1 MDINVSCQGDLSE
14 SHCSAEG
21 QFSFNPF
28 LLRRTVSLKR
38 DGDTPRYLKKW
49 MKASDSMENGAGGLR
64 LRLNPPLQKRDTVVL
79 NLPVDTDFHRYGVP
93 GEHIHRTMFL
103 RSTGRDACVTND
115 GAGGLR
121 LRLNPTLQKKDRVV
135 LNQPVDTDFIGME
148 YRGDT
153 PTVE

>member
-38 DGDTPRYLKKW
+38 DGETGRYLKKW
-49 MKASDSMENGAGGLR
+49 MKASDSMENGVGGLR
-64 LRLNPPLQKRDTVVL
+64 LRLNPPLQKKDRVML
-79 NLPVDTDFHRYGVP
+79 NQPVDTDFHRYGIP
-93 GEHIHRTMFL
+93 GDTPTVRCFSEAQAGTPVSLM
-103 RSTGRDACVTND
+103 TGREGYVCI
-115 GAGGLR
+115 
-121 LRLNPTLQKKDRVV
+121 NPPLQKKDRVV